1 MSAVQ
6 PDSRALDVEG
16 AAGFRVTLD
25 GSTDSFAVAPG
36 ESILGAGRR
45 AGYWLPFECGWGSC
59 GRCRATLVEGELI
72 AMFPE
77 APAIEPRDERRG
89 RFLMCQSTP
98 ASDVVVKPTKVE
110 PVPPEERP
118 VVDLRGTLTQ
128 VRHLG
133 PAIAE
138 FTFDLATREGA
149 PAIADFRPGQYA
161 VLELEPGLRR
171 CYSMANLPGTGQ
183 VQFIAKHYDGRPGST
198 QLFSLTPGTTLSLEL
213 PYGDMWLRDRD
224 RPALLIAGGTGI
236 SAILSLLRSISGN
249 PAWSSRPVHVLY
261 GAATRDE
268 LVCWDELHDLTRESP
283 TVNVHGALVSAEES
297 WEGTRGLVTET
308 LAGLLGS
315 DPGHDWSPAAGV
327 VYLAGP
333 PPMVKAVQDVLA
345 ANGIQLDRIHV
356 DSFG

>member
-1 MSAVQ
+1 MSAVL
-6 PDSRALDVEG
+6 PGSPGSVAEG
-16 AAGFRVTLD
+16 DAGFRVTLD
-25 GSTDSFAVAPG
+25 GSGDFFTVASG

-59 GRCRATLVEGELI
+59 GRCRATLVEGELTS
-72 AMFPE
+72 MFPE
-77 APAIEPRDERRG
+77 APAIEERDQRRR

-98 ASDVVVKPTKVE
+98 ASDVVIKATKVE
-110 PVPPEERP
+110 STPPDERP
-118 VVDLRGTLTQ
+118 VVDHRGTLTH

-133 PAIAE
+133 PQIAE
-138 FTFDLATREGA
+138 FTFDLSPVDGM
-149 PAIADFRPGQYA
+149 PAVARFRPGQYA

-183 VQFIAKHYDGRPGST
+183 VQFIAKRYEGRPGSNR
-198 QLFSLTPGTTLSLEL
+198 LFDLPLGTTIPLEL
-213 PYGDMWLRDRD
+213 PYGDMWLRDRE

-236 SAILSLLRSISGN
+236 SAILSLLRSMSGD
-249 PAWSSRPVHVLY
+249 PAWSTRPVHVLY
-261 GAATRDE
+261 GAGTMDE
-268 LVCWDELHDLTRESP
+268 LVCWDELQELTHQMP
-283 TVNVHGALVSAEES
+283 AANVHGALVSADQS
-297 WEGTRGLVTET
+297 WEGTRGFVTET

-333 PPMVKAVQDVLA
+333 PPMVGAVQDVLA